1 MKEKKHPNIKK
12 IKIKY
17 VVVCIN
23 PKYVNKLT
31 FFLYMKHVIRK
42 MHGTGI
48 YVNIP
53 WLMHK
58 LNLGLG
64 MRLC

>member
-31 FFLYMKHVIRK
+31 FFFVYETCNKKDARNGDLRK
-42 MHGTGI
+42 YTL
-48 YVNIP
+48 VNA
-53 WLMHK
+53 
-58 LNLGLG
+58 
-64 MRLC
+64 